1 MIRRIQYSNY
11 FIFLVKLDLLSSC
24 RDEILCPVILFAS
37 KPILSDSDRSTLT
50 FLLNIFLVMSYFVV
64 SLLAFLYSYVLD
76 RSLTNNL

>member
-50 FLLNIFLVMSYFVV
+50 YFVV

-76 RSLTNNL
+76 RSLINNL